1 MDWEQNEQTLTS
13 FAPPKLAIPWA
24 AKIGAKVWPAD
35 ASADAALATIQ
46 FRDRP
51 NVVVFFGS
59 GPVAVHH
66 IYLVVYDGI
75 RFTSV

>member
-1 MDWEQNEQTLTS
+1 MDWEQNEQALPS

-35 ASADAALATIQ
+35 VSADAALATIQ

-51 NVVVFFGS
+51 NVVVFL
-59 GPVAVHH
+59 VAGHH
-66 IYLVVYDGI
+66 IWSFMLELDSLMCSLI
-75 RFTSV
+75 Q